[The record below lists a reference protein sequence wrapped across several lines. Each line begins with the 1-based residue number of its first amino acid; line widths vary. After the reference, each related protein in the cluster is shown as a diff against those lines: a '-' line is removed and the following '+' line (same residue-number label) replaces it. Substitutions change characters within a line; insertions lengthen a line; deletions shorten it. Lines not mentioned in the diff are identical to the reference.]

1 MPTDRRPLPALRRRL
16 RRTWR
21 DLLAVP
27 RSEATDRLWSEVRAG
42 HPGFAASVAAD
53 ARITASNRGERFEH
67 RSGLD
72 AALQALRLALVTDAF
87 LAQCCYRAKAALQ
100 ARGVPFLPRPLHRL
114 AVTRGQVVIGDPV
127 VVEAG
132 VFVPHGQVC
141 IDGMT
146 RIGSGTVI
154 GPFVTIGLVSGEVVG
169 PTIGERVRIGTGAR
183 VLGPV
188 RVGDGASIG
197 ANAVVVDDVPPG
209 ATVVGVP
216 ARPVRPADPAGP
228 GPRGAPGP

>member
-1 MPTDRRPLPALRRRL
+1 MPTDRPSPRPVPRRL
-16 RRTWR
+16 RRWWR

-27 RSEATDRLWSEVRAG
+27 RTPSTDRLWADVRAR
-42 HPGFAASVAAD
+42 HPGFGAAVAAD

-67 RSGLD
+67 RSDLD
-72 AALQALRLALVTDAF
+72 AALQAVRLALVTDAF

-100 ARGVPFLPRPLHRL
+100 ARRVPFLPRLLHRL
-114 AVTRGQVVIGDPV
+114 AVTRGQVAIGDPV

-132 VFVPHGQVC
+132 VFLPHGQVC

-146 RIGSGTVI
+146 RIGAGTVV
-154 GPFVTIGLVSGEVVG
+154 GPFVTIGLVSGDVVG
-169 PTIGERVRIGTGAR
+169 PAIGERVRIGTGAR

-188 RVGDGASIG
+188 RVGDGAAIG

-209 ATVVGVP
+209 VTVVGAP
-216 ARPVRPADPAGP
+216 ARPVGPAPAPPDRPGGP
-228 GPRGAPGP
+228 G